1 MNLDKC
7 EILADESIGNEPEK
21 NHDSGAAS
29 IKQPV
34 GGAAANR
41 DERIAGMLPSLLSPT
56 VRLPLN
62 VLYWYLSFDLKNEAL
77 TSSYVFPLFDQN

>member
-1 MNLDKC
+1 MYSMPYKLNYGSVCQIFRSILNLDKF

-34 GGAAANR
+34 GGVAANR
-41 DERIAGMLPSLLSPT
+41 DERVARMLPSLLSPT
-56 VRLPLN
+56 VRLPHN
-62 VLYWYLSFDLKNEAL
+62 V
-77 TSSYVFPLFDQN
+77 P